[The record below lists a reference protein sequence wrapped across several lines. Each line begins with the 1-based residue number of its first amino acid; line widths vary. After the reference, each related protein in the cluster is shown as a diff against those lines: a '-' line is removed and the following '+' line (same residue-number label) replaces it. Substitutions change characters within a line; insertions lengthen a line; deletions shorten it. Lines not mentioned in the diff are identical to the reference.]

1 MSNISASDVSK
12 LRAATGA
19 GMMDCKKALQDA
31 GGDMEKARMLLRE
44 RGLADAAKRKGR
56 QASEGLVHSYLHAP
70 NPGLPPKIGVLVE
83 VLCETDF
90 VAKTEDMRELAQNIA
105 MHI

>member
-1 MSNISASDVSK
+1 MSKDGAERLPPSGVSAADVAK
-12 LRAATGA
+12 LRTATGA

-31 GGDMEKARMLLRE
+31 SGDFENARMLLRE

-56 QASEGLVHSYLHAP
+56 QASEGLVHAYLHAP

-83 VLCETDF
+83 ILCETDF
-90 VAKTEDMRELAQNIA
+90 VAKTEE
-105 MHI
+105 